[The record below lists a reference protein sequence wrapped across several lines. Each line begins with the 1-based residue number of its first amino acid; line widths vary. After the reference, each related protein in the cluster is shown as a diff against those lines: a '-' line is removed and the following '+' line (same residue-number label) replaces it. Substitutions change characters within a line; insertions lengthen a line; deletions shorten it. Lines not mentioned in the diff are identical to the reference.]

1 MTLHNIVNVF
11 NVTSI
16 LKNDYIVNFML
27 CVCFNNK
34 ITKKKKQRKTPRS
47 QSLVPFVLCPHIKD
61 AQ

>member
-27 CVCFNNK
+27 CVYFNNK
-34 ITKKKKQRKTPRS
+34 ITHKKRKTPRS
-47 QSLVPFVLCPHIKD
+47 QSFVHFVLCLHIKD
-61 AQ
+61 TQ